1 MTDTLTCENV
11 YKIFGPEPDRALE
24 MSQQGASKDEVFRE
38 TKSVVAVNDV
48 SFKVPKGQ
56 IFVVMGLSGS
66 GKSTLIRCLNRLF
79 EPTAGKIYLE
89 DFEISSASAEDLRKA
104 RLSRMAMV
112 FQHFALFPHMTVWEN
127 AAYGLKARNVDVEE
141 RREQALSAL
150 KSVGL
155 DAWADSYPK
164 NLSGGMQQRV
174 GLARALAVSP
184 EILLMDEPFS
194 ALDPLIRRD
203 TQDELIEIQ
212 ERLGTTIV
220 FITHDL
226 QEALKLG
233 DQIAIMKQGRF
244 VQVGTPQQI
253 VMQPEDE
260 YVFEF
265 TRDVDRSRVLT
276 FGSIRDEAKILTGE
290 ETLDDLNRHFDAD
303 ENLKGM
309 FVVDESNKPQG
320 LVDRESVANAE
331 SGVTARDLMDR
342 KFAKVRR
349 SSFICEGFDRLGE
362 HKLFAVIDR
371 EGKMRGVVDPLNVF
385 QHLEPPAEEEAGKAG
400 GRPGEQPDDLEQA
413 QPQAAAQET
422 A

>member
-1 MTDTLTCENV
+1 MRISRSRPPARKTCA
-11 YKIFGPEPDRALE
+11 R
-24 MSQQGASKDEVFRE
+24 R
-38 TKSVVAVNDV
+38 
-48 SFKVPKGQ
+48 
-56 IFVVMGLSGS
+56 GS
-66 GKSTLIRCLNRLF
+66 AGWPWCSSISRC
-79 EPTAGKIYLE
+79 
-89 DFEISSASAEDLRKA
+89 
-104 RLSRMAMV
+104 
-112 FQHFALFPHMTVWEN
+112 FPHMTVWEN

-253 VMQPEDE
+253 VMQPEPTSTSSSLPATWTAVGCSPLAVSATSQD
-260 YVFEF
+260 
-265 TRDVDRSRVLT
+265 THGRRNARRSQPALRL
-276 FGSIRDEAKILTGE
+276 GR
-290 ETLDDLNRHFDAD
+290 
-303 ENLKGM
+303 
-309 FVVDESNKPQG
+309 KPQG
-320 LVDRESVANAE
+320 H
-331 SGVTARDLMDR
+331 
-342 KFAKVRR
+342 VR
-349 SSFICEGFDRLGE
+349 
-362 HKLFAVIDR
+362 
-371 EGKMRGVVDPLNVF
+371 
-385 QHLEPPAEEEAGKAG
+385 G
-400 GRPGEQPDDLEQA
+400 G
-413 QPQAAAQET
+413 
-422 A
+422 